1 MPFISR
7 NPYTE
12 EVLREYPSH
21 DWDTIEAR
29 LATARLAFLRWRET
43 TYAERA
49 RVLHEIANALRDDL
63 ETYATTIT
71 QEMGKPIKQ
80 ARAEIEKCARGLDYF
95 ADNIESM
102 LQPIEVET
110 DARKSYIA
118 FQPLG
123 VILAIMPWNFPFW
136 QVVRFAA
143 PAIAAGNVVVL
154 KPAPNTPTCAVM
166 LRDAFD
172 QGGSEESLL
181 FNLFAEVETI
191 PDIIRHPAIAAVTF
205 TGSTRAGREVARVA
219 GEALKKCVLELGGSD
234 AAIIL
239 PDAKLDHAVAQCLF
253 GRYQNAGQSCIAM
266 KRFIVDSLV
275 YEEFVERFV
284 EQSRALRMGDP
295 MDEETDLG
303 PLARADL
310 RENLHRQVQESI
322 ELGAEVRL
330 GGTIPEGRG
339 YFYPPTVLTNISP
352 AMPVWTEETFGP
364 VAPIYPV
371 NSRYEAVQVANAS
384 RYGLGASVFTEN
396 LRLGEDIAR
405 NRLEVG
411 SAFVNHYVF
420 SDPRLPFGGVRES
433 GFGRELSVFGLRE
446 FVNIKTVYI
455 SE

>member
-1 MPFISR
+1 M
-7 NPYTE
+7 
-12 EVLREYPSH
+12 LREFPSE

-29 LATARLAFLRWRET
+29 LASARLAFLRWRET

-49 RVLHEIANALRDDL
+49 RTLHRIAQALRENID
-63 ETYATTIT
+63 TYATQITI
-71 QEMGKPIKQ
+71 EVGKPIKQ
-80 ARAEIEKCARGLDYF
+80 ARAEVEKCARGLDYF
-95 ADNIESM
+95 ADNLEPM
-102 LQPIEVET
+102 LQPIPVET
-110 DARKSYIA
+110 DARKSYVA

-154 KPAPNTPTCAVM
+154 KPAPNTPTSA
-166 LRDAFD
+166 LLLKEAFD
-172 QGGSEESLL
+172 QGGSEEPLL
-181 FNLFAEVETI
+181 FPLFAEVEMI

-205 TGSTRAGREVARVA
+205 TGSTRAGREVARIA
-219 GEALKKCVLELGGSD
+219 GESLKKCVLELGGSD
-234 AAIIL
+234 AALLL
-239 PDAKLDHAVAQCLF
+239 PDADLNHAISQCIF
-253 GRYQNAGQSCIAM
+253 GRYQNTGQSCIAI
-266 KRFIVDSLV
+266 KRFIVDSLI
-275 YEEFVERFV
+275 YDEFVERFV

-295 MDEETDLG
+295 MDEATDLG

-310 RENLHRQVQESI
+310 RENLHRQVQASVEM
-322 ELGAEVRL
+322 GAEVRL
-330 GGTIPEGRG
+330 GGAIPEGKG

-352 AMPVWTEETFGP
+352 EMPVWAEETFGP

-384 RYGLGASVFTEN
+384 RYGLGATVFTEN
-396 LRLGEDIAR
+396 LRLGEDIAC

-455 SE
+455 A

>member
-12 EVLREYPSH
+12 EVIREYPTD
-21 DWDTIEAR
+21 DWETLEER
-29 LATARLAFLRWRET
+29 LAGARYAFLHWRET
-43 TYAERA
+43 TVAERVRALQVMA
-49 RVLHEIANALRDDL
+49 RAFHKDTDDFAVEITR
-63 ETYATTIT
+63 
-71 QEMGKPIKQ
+71 EMGKPIKQ
-80 ARAEIEKCARGLDYF
+80 ARAEVQKCARLCEYL
-95 ADNIESM
+95 AENLESM

-136 QVVRFAA
+136 QVARVAI

-154 KPAPNTPTCAVM
+154 KPAPNTPTCA
-166 LRDAFD
+166 RAFKHALD
-172 QGGSEESLL
+172 RIHFDYSLFYL
-181 FNLFAEVETI
+181 AFVETEQV
-191 PDIIRHPAIAAVTF
+191 PDLIRHPLISAVTF
-205 TGSTRAGREVARVA
+205 TGSTRAGREVARIA
-219 GEALKKCVLELGGSD
+219 GESLKKCVLELGGSD

-239 PDAKLDHAVAQCLF
+239 PDANLDHTIAQCVF
-253 GRYQNAGQSCIAM
+253 GRYQNTGQSCIAM

-275 YEEFVERFV
+275 YDEFVERFV

-295 MDEETDLG
+295 MDEETDIG

-310 RENLHRQVQESI
+310 RENLHRQVHESI
-322 ELGAEVRL
+322 EMGAEVRL
-330 GGTIPEGRG
+330 GGAIPEGRG

-352 AMPVWTEETFGP
+352 VMPVWAEETFGP
-364 VAPIYPV
+364 VAPIMPV
-371 NSRYEAVQVANAS
+371 NSRYEAVQVANAT

-455 SE
+455 MG

>member
-12 EVLREYPSH
+12 EVIREYPADS
-21 DWDTIEAR
+21 WDEIEAR
-29 LATARLAFLRWRET
+29 LAMARLAFLRWRET
-43 TYAERA
+43 IPAERA
-49 RVLHEIANALRDDL
+49 RALTSVAQALRDDL
-63 ETYATTIT
+63 ETYAQQIT
-71 QEMGKPIKQ
+71 LEMGKPIKQ
-80 ARAEIEKCARGLDYF
+80 ARAEIEKCARGLEYF
-95 ADNIESM
+95 ANNLERM

-110 DARKSYIA
+110 EADKSYVA

-143 PAIAAGNVVVL
+143 PAIAAGNVVVV
-154 KPAPNTPTCAVM
+154 KPAPSTPTCALM
-166 LRDAFD
+166 LKDAFD
-172 QGGSEESLL
+172 QSESEEQLL
-181 FNLFAEVETI
+181 FPLLAETEMI
-191 PDIIRHPAIAAVTF
+191 PEVIRHPAIAAVTF
-205 TGSTRAGREVARVA
+205 TGSTRAGREVARLA
-219 GEALKKCVLELGGSD
+219 GESLKKCVLELGGSD
-234 AAIIL
+234 AALIL
-239 PDAKLDHAVAQCLF
+239 HDADLSRAVPQCIQ
-253 GRYQNAGQSCIAM
+253 GRYQNTGQSCIAI

-275 YEEFVERFV
+275 YDDFVERFL

-295 MDEETDLG
+295 RDEATDLG

-310 RENLHRQVQESI
+310 RENLHRQVQESVGM
-322 ELGAEVRL
+322 GAEVRL
-330 GGTIPEGRG
+330 GGALPDGRG
-339 YFYPPTVLTNISP
+339 YFYPPTVLTNIAP
-352 AMPVWTEETFGP
+352 MMPVWSEETFGP

-371 NSRYEAVQVANAS
+371 NSRYEAVQVANAT

-396 LRLGEDIAR
+396 LRVGEDIAR

-411 SAFVNHYVF
+411 SAFVNHHVF

-455 SE
+455 VE